1 MRLPAFLFLLSSV
14 LLASPVALADDETN
28 IVSDLNAA
36 FTVATPDNP
45 DVLGLEPGL
54 KLGGRLR
61 FDGVPFQGFPFAF
74 SLDLA
79 GYGPLSLWE
88 ASTSFGTGY
97 WFGFAG
103 FSLLGGVGL
112 EAGGESPRKAPVFLT
127 LNLQATAAVDLGDM
141 FRLRMWVK
149 PTWLATS
156 IQSDEGTAPV
166 ADFTGT
172 HPLLTIA
179 GRTSDEL
186 NVGAALAFTLPKR
199 GPANHLY
206 NGSATFWVGTEYRAA
221 LRNKMV
227 GIFVGY
233 GAATGAYNGA
243 PL

>member
-1 MRLPAFLFLLSSV
+1 MRLASFLLAWGLV
-14 LLASPVALADDETN
+14 LASPVALADDETH
-28 IVSDLNAA
+28 IVTDLNVGLTA
-36 FTVATPDNP
+36 ATPDNP

-61 FDGVPFQGFPFAF
+61 VDGVPFQGFPFAF
-74 SLDLA
+74 SADLA

-103 FSLLGGVGL
+103 LSLLGGIGL
-112 EAGGESPRKAPVFLT
+112 ESGGESPRKAPVLLT
-127 LNLQATAAVDLGDM
+127 LNLQATAAMDLGDI
-141 FRLRMWVK
+141 FRLRVWVK

-156 IQSDEGTAPV
+156 IQSDSGTAPFE
-166 ADFTGT
+166 DFTGT
-172 HPLLTIA
+172 HPLLTLA

-186 NVGAALAFTLPKR
+186 NVGAALALTLPKH
-199 GPANHLY
+199 GPANHLF

-227 GIFVGY
+227 GIFIGY
-233 GAATGAYNGA
+233 GAATGAYNGS